1 MTKNAGSPPEDAIVS
16 TYRHRVPFF
25 ETDGMGIVHHANY
38 VLYLERARVLWL
50 EEHDQSYRAYIDQGI
65 HYATTRVELD
75 YQRAARFDDAIEISA
90 WLDWIRGAS
99 LRMNY
104 QLICAGSQIAT
115 ASTVHASVNS
125 EGRVR
130 RLPKERVEHLRRL
143 ALHPKP

>member
-1 MTKNAGSPPEDAIVS
+1 LPKNAGSPPEEAIVS
-16 TYRHRVPFF
+16 TYHHRVPFF
-25 ETDGMGIVHHANY
+25 ETDGMGVVHHANY

-75 YQRAARFDDAIEISA
+75 YQRAARFDDSIEISA
-90 WLDWIRGAS
+90 WLGWIRGAS
-99 LRMNY
+99 LRMDY

-115 ASTVHASVNS
+115 ASTVHASVGS

-143 ALHPKP
+143 ALHPIP